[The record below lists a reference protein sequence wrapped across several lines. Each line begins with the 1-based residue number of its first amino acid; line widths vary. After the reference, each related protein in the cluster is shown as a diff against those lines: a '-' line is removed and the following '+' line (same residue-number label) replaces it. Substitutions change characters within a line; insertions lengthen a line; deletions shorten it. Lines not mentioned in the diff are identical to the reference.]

1 MVARRSAQRT
11 DPQARTAERQPHPP
25 TRHVASRPSMS
36 VSPSNGSRLSCGRLA
51 RQGTTQPLPLERERP
66 PASSAPLK
74 AQSARGR
81 TALWGRGAV
90 PLIRKGVGLLL
101 PLTSHSTANDLH
113 APLRALTAPELPSEG
128 GGPLVLPASRETTRR
143 TPPLESGAPP
153 AGVAAGASRHSSAL
167 PSSSNRRSSRACA
180 PPPRSHSAS
189 PWPAATARTGCA
201 PGQAAA
207 SASAPLRR
215 TAT

>member
-1 MVARRSAQRT
+1 SLSAQFTSRRSCLSVRCA
-11 DPQARTAERQPHPP
+11 APH
-25 TRHVASRPSMS
+25 S
-36 VSPSNGSRLSCGRLA
+36 
-51 RQGTTQPLPLERERP
+51 
-66 PASSAPLK
+66 
-74 AQSARGR
+74 
-81 TALWGRGAV
+81 
-90 PLIRKGVGLLL
+90 RKGFVLLL
-101 PLTSHSTANDLH
+101 PLSSHSTANDLH

-180 PPPRSHSAS
+180 PPPRSPSAS

-215 TAT
+215 TA